1 MTAKMKLPL
10 KSLALQAV
18 VEPFVMPATPDV
30 LSIGRR
36 CVKHGWS
43 FWWPP
48 WSKRPVLSP
57 PKGKGK
63 PLYLTV
69 IGDIPYIIEPPD
81 RDAAVA
87 PAAFG
92 PVTDGGLSSN
102 ASIGSIPGPPS
113 ECADRG
119 GSGLGALCPPCAPA
133 DSADGAGGS

>member
-18 VEPFVMPATPDV
+18 VEPCVMPATPDV

-69 IGDIPYIIEPPD
+69 IGDIP
-81 RDAAVA
+81 
-87 PAAFG
+87 
-92 PVTDGGLSSN
+92 
-102 ASIGSIPGPPS
+102 
-113 ECADRG
+113 
-119 GSGLGALCPPCAPA
+119 
-133 DSADGAGGS
+133 